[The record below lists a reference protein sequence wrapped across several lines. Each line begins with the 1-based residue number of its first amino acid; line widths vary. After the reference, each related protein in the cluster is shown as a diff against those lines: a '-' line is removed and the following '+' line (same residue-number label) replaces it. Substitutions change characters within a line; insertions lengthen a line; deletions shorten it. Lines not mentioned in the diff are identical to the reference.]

1 MLFLVVLA
9 GEEFVVLERGFVG
22 GKEVLMEGFEVGA
35 HLGEEL

>member
-22 GKEVLMEGFEVGA
+22 DKEGLVESFKG
-35 HLGEEL
+35 